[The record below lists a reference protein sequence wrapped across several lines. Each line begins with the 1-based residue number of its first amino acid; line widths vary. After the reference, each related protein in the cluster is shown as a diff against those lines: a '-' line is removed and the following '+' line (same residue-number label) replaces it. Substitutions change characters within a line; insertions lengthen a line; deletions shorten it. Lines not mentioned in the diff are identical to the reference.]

1 MRLIILSFKR
11 GAENGPAGA
20 IAKSIK
26 KINGPS
32 AIASPNR
39 PPRYDYLLADKQ
51 AGPAP
56 SRQGWRVP
64 RPRCAACGLDRLSPA
79 RQGLGMQVRFNGGG
93 ALPFVTGIPGLPNVP

>member
-1 MRLIILSFKR
+1 MRLIRLSFKR
-11 GAENGPAGA
+11 GARNGPAGA
-20 IAKSIK
+20 IVKNIK

-56 SRQGWRVP
+56 SHQGWRVP
-64 RPRCAACGLDRLSPA
+64 RPRFAACGLDRLSPA
-79 RQGLGMQVRFNGGG
+79 RQGLVRQVRLIGSG
-93 ALPFVTGIPGLPNVP
+93 ALPFVTGIPSLRIVP